1 MGEPRWAQLLALDPD
16 LGRMLPDD
24 RQEEATRGLTV
35 SLRRFE
41 AGDGALEGLEHTA
54 PSHLGLLVVDGILA
68 RDVAVNGSVATE
80 LVGAGDV
87 IRPWTIE
94 EPVGI
99 LVSEVRWSALSE
111 VTVALLDRRTAH
123 ELCGYPEV
131 YAAIVDRLS
140 QRAARLATA
149 QAIAQM
155 TRVDRRLLALFRHLG
170 ERWGRMGGDG
180 VQIPLRLSHRQLGQL
195 VGARRPTI
203 SVALAEL
210 ARSGELVRRSD
221 STWLIRTHELALAS

>member
-1 MGEPRWAQLLALDPD
+1 MTERWAPLLTLDPD
-16 LGRMLPDD
+16 LGRMLPED
-24 RQEEATRGLTV
+24 RFEPATRGLTV
-35 SLRRFE
+35 SLRRFSP
-41 AGDGALEGLEHTA
+41 GDCSLDALEQTA

-68 RDVAVNGSVATE
+68 RDVIVTGSVATE
-80 LVGAGDV
+80 LVGTGDV
-87 IRPWTIE
+87 IRPWTME

-99 LVSEVRWSALSE
+99 LESEVRWSALSE
-111 VTVALLDRRTAH
+111 VTVALLDRRAAH
-123 ELCGYPEV
+123 ELCCYPEV

-170 ERWGRMGGDG
+170 ERWGRMCGEG
-180 VQIPLRLSHRQLGQL
+180 VQVPLRLSHRQLGQL

-210 ARSGELVRRSD
+210 ARSGEVVRRAD
-221 STWLIRTHELALAS
+221 STWLVRPPALALAS

>member
-1 MGEPRWAQLLALDPD
+1 MGDQRWAPLLALDPD
-16 LGRMLPDD
+16 LGQMLPED
-24 RQEEATRGLTV
+24 RLEPAMRGLTV
-35 SLRRFE
+35 SLRRFSP
-41 AGDGALEGLEHTA
+41 ADRALDGLEQTA
-54 PSHLGLLVVDGILA
+54 PSHLGLLVVEGVLA
-68 RDVAVNGSVATE
+68 RDVTVAGSVATE
-80 LVGAGDV
+80 LVGAGDI
-87 IRPWTIE
+87 IRPWTLE

-99 LVSEVRWSALSE
+99 LESEVRWSALSE
-111 VTVALLDRRTAH
+111 VTVALLDRRAAH

-170 ERWGRMGGDG
+170 ERWGRMSGEG
-180 VQIPLRLSHRQLGQL
+180 VQVPLRLSHRQLGQL

-210 ARSGELVRRSD
+210 ARSGEVVRRAD
-221 STWLIRTHELALAS
+221 STWLVRAPALALVA